1 MPSVIIKA
9 IEDNEI
15 LEPGDYPAVITK
27 ATLGLQ
33 QGGKHNGADKLD
45 IYWRVAGRNTIKD
58 GLIWAESLDWKLQRF
73 VHACGLGKPGKKV
86 ELDAENV
93 IGMSCVVTVTKEE
106 VEVKDGGKRTV
117 NRIATFKPGKVDD
130 FLSDSE

>member
-27 ATLGLQ
+27 ASLGLQ

-117 NRIATFKPGKVDD
+117 NRIATFKAGKVDD